1 MNEQM
6 TGFVEP
12 CLSIISQTGML
23 KNAVHQN

>member
-1 MNEQM
+1 MSEQM

-23 KNAVHQN
+23 KDEVHQN